1 MYKVMININMLLASN
16 HFVHEIISTS
26 YIFQL
31 QKVSFYKL
39 LSISTYLALSL
50 REARHQ
56 TQTLRKQTLE
66 TKPCPYICIIKT

>member
-16 HFVHEIISTS
+16 HFVHRTISSS

-39 LSISTYLALSL
+39 LSIFTYSALSL
-50 REARHQ
+50 CEARHP
-56 TQTLRKQTLE
+56 TKTLIKQTLE
-66 TKPCPYICIIKT
+66 TKPCLYICIIKT